1 MKRQRLGGRKG
12 RPKSVRVGSIGD
24 KRASKDKAKRKGGK
38 EEEERKRRE
47 RKEKE
52 NRERVEGL
60 EGNRG

>member
-1 MKRQRLGGRKG
+1 MGGRKG

-24 KRASKDKAKRKGGK
+24 KRASEDRAKRKGGK
-38 EEEERKRRE
+38 EEEKRE
-47 RKEKE
+47 REERKE